1 MFPFARWNYYD
12 GPRKFAANAPG
23 TMVTELD
30 FGFEWSPLPE
40 IELSVMY
47 THTLERTDSS
57 TFPYNRTENADRL
70 ALQVQWNY

>member
-1 MFPFARWNYYD
+1 
-12 GPRKFAANAPG
+12 
-23 TMVTELD
+23 MVV
-30 FGFEWSPLPE
+30 PE

-47 THTLERTDSS
+47 THTFERTNSS